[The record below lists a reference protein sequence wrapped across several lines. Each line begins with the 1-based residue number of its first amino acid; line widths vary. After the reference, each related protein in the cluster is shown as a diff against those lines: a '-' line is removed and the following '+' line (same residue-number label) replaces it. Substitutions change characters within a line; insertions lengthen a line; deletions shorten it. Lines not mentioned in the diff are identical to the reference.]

1 MKKNK
6 IIPTVFSYII
16 IITLM
21 ALKAVIMK
29 DSSNLAFMITKDIII
44 LLIITIANLTM
55 KNDKRIR
62 VNYNLVAIFLLSI
75 GCIIKTFDS
84 SAFILIYLFIN
95 IITNVFM
102 SITKYRYEISIVGA
116 TFLLITLYIILGLMD
131 MLKFSK
137 LYLLIITVTSLIYL
151 YKNKEKYIGKTDEK
165 SIKLFTIFTIMFIIA
180 VLGGVERYVHSWDE
194 YSYWAYAAKACIN
207 EKSIYSMIEKLG
219 TTRNYPPVAT
229 LWHYIISSFSNGF
242 SEPNLYIG
250 LTILSFICFMPILKN
265 AIDKNKSIILF
276 TIAILSFPLIFS
288 GAYSYTLVYV
298 DLLLAALCTTAI
310 VLYDLYQKQEINRKL
325 YILSLIIITLL
336 KPNGFVFSCTLI
348 FLFYLRDL
356 SNKKIKIKDIFLELK
371 KYILPGIIVLVI
383 FASWTLLTKSTLI
396 KSTAYDYS
404 LMPAELKSNL
414 SQKLEMRFILNFV
427 SKLIESF
434 DKTIVFSFV
443 EIPLFIYLVIVCVLI
458 YITEEDKKK
467 NAIKVLYPYVLSY
480 AAFFFITALSLFVM
494 FSKYEAENLASFQR
508 YLAPIN
514 IAYFIFAV
522 YRLANID
529 KDKILNLVILVMIS
543 LAGFQNI
550 TFFATDIRARRNTKH
565 ISEGRTESFEEVIE
579 KTEKNAKVYI
589 INQEDID
596 SIMPLWYAR
605 YYCYPRTINSSSN
618 AITWKV
624 RTKENKWDLKKW
636 GLTDKKLE
644 KHLIEYKFDYIYF
657 YSQTD
662 ELEKEL
668 DEFVDDVDDYDK
680 GKLFKIIKVD
690 EDSIKFELVK

>member
-6 IIPTVFSYII
+6 LIPTILNYTII
-16 IITLM
+16 IILM
-21 ALKAVIMK
+21 ILNAIITKS
-29 DSSNLAFMITKDIII
+29 SSNLALMIIKDIII
-44 LLIITIANLTM
+44 LLIITLANLTM
-55 KNDKRIR
+55 KNDKKIR
-62 VNYNLVAIFLLSI
+62 LNYNLVTIFLLLL
-75 GCIIKTFDS
+75 GCAIKSFDS

-102 SITKYRYEISIVGA
+102 SFTKYRYEISIVGA
-116 TFLLITLYIILGLMD
+116 TFLLITLYIIFGLLD
-131 MLKFSK
+131 ILKFSK
-137 LYLLIITVTSLIYL
+137 LYLLIITITSLIYL
-151 YKNKEKYIGKTDEK
+151 YKNREKYVGKIDDKNIK
-165 SIKLFTIFTIMFIIA
+165 SLTIFTIIFAIA
-180 VLGGVERYVHSWDE
+180 VVGGVERYVHSWDE

-207 EKSIYSMIEKLG
+207 EKSIYSMIERLG

-242 SEPNLYIG
+242 NEPNLYIG

-265 AIDKNKSIILF
+265 IIDNGKNVILF
-276 TIAILSFPLIFS
+276 IIAILSFPLMFS

-310 VLYDLYQKQEINRKL
+310 VLYDLYQKQEIDRKL

-356 SNKKIKIKDIFLELK
+356 SNKKLKIKDLFIEMK
-371 KYILPGIIVLVI
+371 KYIIPGIIVLVI
-383 FASWTLLTKSTLI
+383 FGSWTLLTKSTLI
-396 KSTAYDYS
+396 KSTAYDFS

-414 SQKLEMRFILNFV
+414 SQKLEMSFILNFV
-427 SKLIESF
+427 TKLIESF
-434 DKTIVFSFV
+434 DKTIVFSFIQ
-443 EIPLFIYLVIVCVLI
+443 IPLFIYLVIVSVLI

-467 NAIKVLYPYVLSY
+467 NAFKVLYPYVLSY

-514 IAYFIFAV
+514 IAYFLFAV
-522 YRLANID
+522 YRLANMN
-529 KDKILNLVILVMIS
+529 KEKILNLVILVMIS
-543 LAGFQNI
+543 LAGFQNL
-550 TFFATDIRARRNTKH
+550 TFFVTDIRSRRNTKH
-565 ISEGRTESFEEVIE
+565 VSEERIKSFKEVIK
-579 KTEKNAKVYI
+579 KTEKNAKVFV

-636 GLTDKKLE
+636 GLTDRKLE

-668 DEFVDDVDDYDK
+668 DEFVDDVDDYNK
-680 GKLFKIIKVD
+680 GQLFKIIKVD

>member
-6 IIPTVFSYII
+6 LIPTILNYTII
-16 IITLM
+16 IILM
-21 ALKAVIMK
+21 ILNAIITKS
-29 DSSNLAFMITKDIII
+29 SSNLALMIIKDIII
-44 LLIITIANLTM
+44 LLIITLANLTM
-55 KNDKRIR
+55 KNDKKIR
-62 VNYNLVAIFLLSI
+62 LNYNLVTIFLLLL
-75 GCIIKTFDS
+75 GCAIKSFDS

-102 SITKYRYEISIVGA
+102 SFTKYRYEISIVGA
-116 TFLLITLYIILGLMD
+116 TFLLITLYIIFGLVD
-131 MLKFSK
+131 ILKFSK
-137 LYLLIITVTSLIYL
+137 LYLLIITITSLIYL
-151 YKNKEKYIGKTDEK
+151 YKNREKYVGKIDDKNIK
-165 SIKLFTIFTIMFIIA
+165 SLTIFTIIFAIA
-180 VLGGVERYVHSWDE
+180 VVGGVERYVHSWDE

-207 EKSIYSMIEKLG
+207 EKSIYSMIERLG

-242 SEPNLYIG
+242 NEPNLYIG

-265 AIDKNKSIILF
+265 IIDNGKNVILF
-276 TIAILSFPLIFS
+276 IIAILSFPLMFS

-310 VLYDLYQKQEINRKL
+310 VLYDLYQKQEIDRKL

-356 SNKKIKIKDIFLELK
+356 SNKKLKIKDLFIEMK
-371 KYILPGIIVLVI
+371 KYIIPGIIVLVI
-383 FASWTLLTKSTLI
+383 FGSWTLLTKSTLI
-396 KSTAYDYS
+396 KSTAYDFS

-414 SQKLEMRFILNFV
+414 SQKLEMSFILNFV
-427 SKLIESF
+427 TKLIESF
-434 DKTIVFSFV
+434 DKTIVFSFIQ
-443 EIPLFIYLVIVCVLI
+443 IPLFIYLVIVSVLI

-467 NAIKVLYPYVLSY
+467 NAFKVLYPYVLSY

-514 IAYFIFAV
+514 IAYFLFAV
-522 YRLANID
+522 YRLANMN
-529 KDKILNLVILVMIS
+529 KEKILNLVILVMIS
-543 LAGFQNI
+543 LAGFQNL
-550 TFFATDIRARRNTKH
+550 TFFVTDIRSRRNTKH
-565 ISEGRTESFEEVIE
+565 VSEERIKSFKEVIK
-579 KTEKNAKVYI
+579 KTEKNAKVFV

-636 GLTDKKLE
+636 GLTDRKLE

-668 DEFVDDVDDYDK
+668 DEFVDDVDDYNK
-680 GKLFKIIKVD
+680 GQLFKIIKVD

>member
-6 IIPTVFSYII
+6 LIPTILNYTII
-16 IITLM
+16 IILM
-21 ALKAVIMK
+21 ILNAIITKS
-29 DSSNLAFMITKDIII
+29 SSNLALMIIKDIII
-44 LLIITIANLTM
+44 LLIITLANLTM
-55 KNDKRIR
+55 KNDKKIR
-62 VNYNLVAIFLLSI
+62 LNYNLVTIFLLLL
-75 GCIIKTFDS
+75 GCAIKSFDS

-102 SITKYRYEISIVGA
+102 SFTKYRYEISIVGA
-116 TFLLITLYIILGLMD
+116 TFLLITLYIILGLVD
-131 MLKFSK
+131 ILKFSK
-137 LYLLIITVTSLIYL
+137 LYLLIITITSLIYL
-151 YKNKEKYIGKTDEK
+151 YKNREKYVGKIDDKNIK
-165 SIKLFTIFTIMFIIA
+165 SLTIFTIIFAIA
-180 VLGGVERYVHSWDE
+180 VVGGVERYVHSWDE

-207 EKSIYSMIEKLG
+207 EKSIYSMIERLG

-242 SEPNLYIG
+242 NEPNLYIG

-265 AIDKNKSIILF
+265 IIDNGKNVILF
-276 TIAILSFPLIFS
+276 IIAILSFPLMFS

-310 VLYDLYQKQEINRKL
+310 VLYDLYQKQEIDRKL

-356 SNKKIKIKDIFLELK
+356 SNKKLKIKDLFIEMK
-371 KYILPGIIVLVI
+371 KYIIPGIIVLVI
-383 FASWTLLTKSTLI
+383 FGSWTLLTKSTLI
-396 KSTAYDYS
+396 KSTAYDFS

-414 SQKLEMRFILNFV
+414 SQKLEMSFILNFV
-427 SKLIESF
+427 TKLIESF
-434 DKTIVFSFV
+434 DKTIVFSFIQ
-443 EIPLFIYLVIVCVLI
+443 IPLFIYLVIVSVLI

-467 NAIKVLYPYVLSY
+467 NAFKVLYPYVLSY

-514 IAYFIFAV
+514 IAYFLFAV
-522 YRLANID
+522 YRLANMN
-529 KDKILNLVILVMIS
+529 KEKILNLVILVMIS
-543 LAGFQNI
+543 LAGFQNL
-550 TFFATDIRARRNTKH
+550 TFFVTDIRSRRNTKH
-565 ISEGRTESFEEVIE
+565 VSEERIKSFKEVIK
-579 KTEKNAKVYI
+579 KTEKNAKVFV

-636 GLTDKKLE
+636 GLTDRKLE

-668 DEFVDDVDDYDK
+668 DEFVDDVDDYNK
-680 GKLFKIIKVD
+680 GQLFKIIKVD